1 MASEPQA
8 TPTGPATAPSV
19 RQPTAQ
25 WSTGPAVPVV
35 SVVFALAIGA
45 VFVLASGHSPID
57 AYINLFKGAF
67 GSPYDIT
74 ETLIQT
80 IPLILAGL
88 SVAIAFRTG
97 LFNIGAESQL
107 LIGAVAAGAV
117 GARFGSLPGPILLP
131 IVVLA
136 GIGAGAAWGAVAGY
150 LKAARG
156 VNEVITTIMQNY
168 IVVFVMHWLLQN
180 GPMTA
185 PNALGTPASA
195 PIGDGAIL
203 PVIIPNSLVPLT
215 RLHAGIFLAIAAV
228 VVFWFLLWR
237 TPLGY
242 ELRAVGLGARAAA
255 QAGIDPRSRTILA
268 MGIAGGFAGLA
279 GMIQVSGVFHR
290 VFDGFSSGYGF
301 DAIAVAL
308 LGKNSPVGIVLA
320 ALLFGAFARGGT
332 IMQANA
338 GVSSQLVSVIE
349 ATVLFVIAAELIV
362 RLLSARR
369 GRPKPIEAIA

>member
-1 MASEPQA
+1 
-8 TPTGPATAPSV
+8 
-19 RQPTAQ
+19 
-25 WSTGPAVPVV
+25 VPVV

-88 SVAIAFRTG
+88 AVAVAFRSG

-107 LIGAVAAGAV
+107 LVGAVAAGAV
-117 GARFGSLPGPILLP
+117 GARFASLPGPVLFPMVLLS
-131 IVVLA
+131 
-136 GIGAGAAWGAVAGY
+136 GIGAGAAWGAIAGY

-195 PIGDGAIL
+195 PIGDGAVL
-203 PVIIPNSLVPLT
+203 PVIIPNSIVPLT

-228 VVFWFLLWR
+228 IVFWFLLWR
-237 TPLGY
+237 TSLGY

-255 QAGIDPRSRTILA
+255 QAGIDPRRRIVLVMA
-268 MGIAGGFAGLA
+268 IAGGFSGLA
-279 GMIQVSGVFHR
+279 GMIQVSGLFHR
-290 VFDGFSSGYGF
+290 VYDGFSSGFGF

-308 LGKNSPVGIVLA
+308 LGGVITERSGVTNIALEGCMLVGAFFGIFVADKTGSLAIALA
-320 ALLFGAFARGGT
+320 AGLV
-332 IMQANA
+332 A
-338 GVSSQLVSVIE
+338 GVLLAAVHALAAITFRADQIVSGMALNIL
-349 ATVLFVIAAELIV
+349 AL
-362 RLLSARR
+362 
-369 GRPKPIEAIA
+369 

>member
-8 TPTGPATAPSV
+8 TPTGPSTAPSV

-25 WSTGPAVPVV
+25 WATGPAVPVV
-35 SVVFALAIGA
+35 SVVVALAIGA
-45 VFVLASGHSPID
+45 LFVLASGHDPIS
-57 AYINLFKGAF
+57 AYVDLFRGAF

-80 IPLILAGL
+80 IPLVLSGLA
-88 SVAIAFRTG
+88 VAVAFRSG

-107 LIGAVAAGAV
+107 LVGAVAAGAV
-117 GARFGSLPGPILLP
+117 GARFGSLPGPLLFP
-131 IVVLA
+131 MVLLA
-136 GIGAGAAWGAVAGY
+136 GIGAGAVWGGIAGY

-195 PIGDGAIL
+195 PIGDGAVL
-203 PVIIPNSLVPLT
+203 PVIIPNELVPLT
-215 RLHAGIFLAIAAV
+215 RLHAGLFLAVAAV

-255 QAGIDPRSRTILA
+255 QAGIDPRSRTVIA
-268 MGIAGGFAGLA
+268 MAIAGGFAGLA

-308 LGKNSPVGIVLA
+308 LGKNSPIGIVLA
-320 ALLFGAFARGGT
+320 ALLFGGFARGGT

-338 GVSSQLVSVIE
+338 SISSHLVEIVE
-349 ATVLFVIAAELIV
+349 AIVLFVIAAETIV
-362 RLLSARR
+362 RALARR
-369 GRPKPIEAIA
+369 SGTPAEVL